1 MRKSFSNLPLTGVK
15 VVDFGQYIAGP
26 AVAMLLG
33 DLGATVVHID
43 PPDGPMWDSPAN
55 AALMRNK
62 LIVNLDLKS
71 EDGLAK
77 ARALCAEADIIVE
90 NFRPGKL
97 AKLGIDFAAMRE
109 ERPELITISIPGFAS
124 NDELRREQRA
134 FESVVAASSGVFTDM
149 GLNRV
154 LMGLNPSFSPLP
166 LSSAYA
172 SQIAASATVLAL
184 QSRQLT
190 GLGDQIEVPLAAA
203 VMEGLCYNSI
213 QVSDVPKRYLTQREI
228 EIERRRV
235 EGLPMNVSYD
245 DLQELLDP
253 FFRSYMCKDGRMFYV
268 VCPSHKHHAR
278 RCLEVLGIY
287 DEMVADGLQEED
299 DTYKPQAEWKTDTS
313 LGVYPMPKFWADKLA
328 ARMKEVFMTRT
339 SHEWKRMF
347 GRAGIPGAP
356 QRWLQEWINDE
367 YAEASGLM
375 IDLWDPEYGEMTQPG
390 PVVWMEESGEE
401 ALAPAPRRWVE
412 FDEALKVL
420 RKLRTEIPDPED
432 GIEQE
437 GWLSGVRVLDMCNV
451 IAGPHSASYLARFGA
466 EVIKIDPAT
475 PLYDSWNT
483 VMYGM
488 SQGRGKRSILADVK
502 SEHGRK
508 VFEDLVKSV
517 DVIFWN
523 APDSQIKRMG
533 LDADS
538 LRKLNPE
545 AIFCKLD
552 CFSGVRR
559 GVRSDYIGYD
569 DLVQA
574 TTGIMLRFGGAMDR
588 PEEHAHVG
596 TIDVMCGFGGALAVA
611 AALYQKHR
619 FGRIGR
625 GRTSLSAN
633 SGLLQ
638 LPFAYDF
645 RGRGL
650 FDEPSGPDVNGYDA
664 LNRFY
669 STASGIYILLSAYE
683 SDLPRFR
690 NVEGLEDLAE
700 TPEADRAAFLAGA
713 FQLLPATEWID
724 RLRAA
729 DIGCAICHNIDALRA
744 ESLREPDGTP
754 GIDKGSYSF
763 SRYEDHPS
771 GHEVIQLD
779 PYAVRPVRG
788 RVFALPPTEKFG
800 ASTRDILNQL
810 GYSASAIERM
820 LKSGQLSESWSEE
833 YLPS

>member
-1 MRKSFSNLPLTGVK
+1 MRNSKSNLPLTGVK
-15 VVDFGQYIAGP
+15 VIDFGQYIAGP
-26 AVAMLLG
+26 AVAMLLE

-62 LIVNLDLKS
+62 MIVTLDLKS
-71 EDGLAK
+71 EEGLAQ

-97 AKLGIDFAAMRE
+97 AALGVDFTEMRTA
-109 ERPELITISIPGFAS
+109 RPELITVSIPGFAS
-124 NDELRREQRA
+124 NDAERREQRA
-134 FESVVAASSGVFTDM
+134 FESVVAANSGVFTDM

-184 QSRQLT
+184 QSRQLS
-190 GLGDQIEVPLAAA
+190 GLGDHIEVPLAVA

-213 QVSDVPKRYLTQREI
+213 KVADMPQRYLTQREI

-235 EGLPMNVSYD
+235 EGLPMNVSYE

-253 FFRSYMCKDGRMFYV
+253 FFRSYMCKDGRMFCV

-278 RCLEVLGIY
+278 RCLEVLGLY
-287 DEMVADGLQEED
+287 DEMVEEGLQEED
-299 DTYKPQAEWKTDTS
+299 DTYKPQAEWETDTS
-313 LGVYPMPKFWADKLA
+313 LGVYPMPKPWADKIA

-375 IDLWDPEYGEMTQPG
+375 IDVDDPIYGEMTQPG

-401 ALAPAPRRWVE
+401 ALAPAPRQWVE
-412 FDEALKVL
+412 FDVALKAL
-420 RKLRTEIPDPED
+420 RKLRTDIPEPEE
-432 GIEQE
+432 GIDQE

-451 IAGPHSASYLARFGA
+451 IAGPHAASYLARFGA
-466 EVIKIDPAT
+466 EVIKLDPAT

-483 VMYGM
+483 VIYGM
-488 SQGRGKRSILADVK
+488 SQGRGKKSILADIK

-523 APDSQIKRMG
+523 APDSQIRRMG
-533 LDADS
+533 LDAES

-552 CFSGVRR
+552 CFSGVQR
-559 GVRSDYIGYD
+559 GVRTDYIGYD

-611 AALYQKHR
+611 ASLYQKHR

-625 GRTSLSAN
+625 GRTSLSSN

-638 LPFAYDF
+638 IPFAYDF

-650 FDEPSGPDVNGYDA
+650 FDEPSGPEVNGYDP
-664 LNRFY
+664 LSRFY
-669 STASGIYILLSAYE
+669 STASGVYILLSAYE
-683 SDLPRFR
+683 ADLPRFR
-690 NVEGLEDLAE
+690 AVEGLEDLPNVPAE
-700 TPEADRAAFLAGA
+700 ERAAFLAGA
-713 FQLLPATEWID
+713 FQSHPATEWIA
-724 RLRAA
+724 RLRSA
-729 DIGCAICHNIDALRA
+729 DIGCALCNNIDELRS
-744 ESLREPDGTP
+744 ENMREPDGSP
-754 GIDKGSYSF
+754 GTERGSYSF
-763 SRYEDHPS
+763 SQYADHPS

-779 PYAVRPVRG
+779 PYAVRPERG

-800 ASTRDILNQL
+800 ASTRRVLAEL
-810 GYSASAIERM
+810 GYSDGAIERM
-820 LKSGQLSESWSEE
+820 LKSGQISESWSGE

>member
-1 MRKSFSNLPLTGVK
+1 MRNTKSNLPLTGVK
-15 VVDFGQYIAGP
+15 VIDFGQYIAGP

-62 LIVNLDLKS
+62 MIVTLDLKS
-71 EDGLAK
+71 EEGLAQ

-97 AKLGIDFAAMRE
+97 AALGIDFAKMRTA
-109 ERPELITISIPGFAS
+109 RPELITVSIPGFAS
-124 NDELRREQRA
+124 NDAERREQRA
-134 FESVVAASSGVFTDM
+134 FESVVAANSGVFTDM

-166 LSSAYA
+166 LLSAYA

-190 GLGDQIEVPLAAA
+190 GLGDHIEVPLAAA

-213 QVSDVPKRYLTQREI
+213 KVADMPQRYLTQREI

-235 EGLPMNVSYD
+235 EGLPMNVSYE

-278 RCLEVLGIY
+278 RCLEVLGLY
-287 DEMVADGLQEED
+287 DEMVEEGLQEEE
-299 DTYKPQAEWKTDTS
+299 DTYKPQAEWDSDTS
-313 LGVYPMPKFWADKLA
+313 LGIYPMPKPWADKIA

-339 SHEWKRMF
+339 SLEWKRMF

-375 IDLWDPEYGEMTQPG
+375 IDVDDPIYGEMTQPG

-401 ALAPAPRRWVE
+401 ALAPAPRQWVE
-412 FDEALKVL
+412 FDVALKAL
-420 RKLRTEIPDPED
+420 RKLRTDIPEPEE
-432 GIEQE
+432 GIDQE

-451 IAGPHSASYLARFGA
+451 IAGPHAASYLARFGA
-466 EVIKIDPAT
+466 EVIKLDPAT

-483 VMYGM
+483 VIYGL
-488 SQGRGKRSILADVK
+488 SQGRGKKSILADIK

-523 APDSQIKRMG
+523 APDSQIRRMG
-533 LDADS
+533 LDAES

-552 CFSGVRR
+552 CFSGVQR
-559 GVRSDYIGYD
+559 GVRTDYIGYD

-574 TTGIMLRFGGAMDR
+574 TTGIMLRFSGAMDR

-611 AALYQKHR
+611 ASLYQKHR

-625 GRTSLSAN
+625 GRTSLSSN

-638 LPFAYDF
+638 IPFAYDF

-650 FDEPSGPDVNGYDA
+650 FDEPSGPEVNGYDP
-664 LNRFY
+664 LSRFY
-669 STASGIYILLSAYE
+669 STASGVYILLSAYE
-683 SDLPRFR
+683 ADLPRFR
-690 NVEGLEDLAE
+690 AVEGLEDLPNVPAE
-700 TPEADRAAFLAGA
+700 ERAAFLAGA
-713 FQLLPATEWID
+713 FQSHPATEWIA
-724 RLRAA
+724 RLRSA
-729 DIGCAICHNIDALRA
+729 DIGCALCNNIDELRS
-744 ESLREPDGTP
+744 ENMREPDGSP
-754 GIDKGSYSF
+754 GTERCSYSF
-763 SRYEDHPS
+763 SQYADHPS

-779 PYAVRPVRG
+779 PYAVRPARG
-788 RVFALPPTEKFG
+788 RVFALSPTEKFG
-800 ASTRDILNQL
+800 ASTRMVLAEL
-810 GYSASAIERM
+810 GYSDGAIERM
-820 LKSGQLSESWSEE
+820 LKSGQISESWSGE

>member
-1 MRKSFSNLPLTGVK
+1 MRNSFSNLPLTGVK
-15 VVDFGQYIAGP
+15 VIDFGQYIAGP

-33 DLGATVVHID
+33 DLGATVIHID
-43 PPDGPMWDSPAN
+43 PPGGPMWDSPAN
-55 AALMRNK
+55 ATLMRNK
-62 LIVNLDLKS
+62 LIVTLDLKS
-71 EDGLAK
+71 EDGLAR

-97 AKLGIDFAAMRE
+97 AALGIDFAGMRA

-124 NDELRREQRA
+124 NDMERRDQRA

-184 QSRQLT
+184 QSRQVT

-213 QVSDVPKRYLTQREI
+213 KVSDMPGRYLTQREQ

-235 EGLPMNVSYD
+235 EGLPMNLPYE

-268 VCPSHKHHAR
+268 VCPSHKNHAR
-278 RCLEVLGIY
+278 RCLEVLGLY
-287 DEMVADGLQEED
+287 DEMIEEGLQEED
-299 DTYKPQAEWKTDTS
+299 DTYKPQSEWVSDTS
-313 LGVYPMPKFWADKLA
+313 LGVYPMPKVWADRIA

-367 YAEASGLM
+367 YAETSGLM
-375 IDLWDPEYGEMTQPG
+375 IDVRDPEYGEMIQPG

-401 ALAPAPRRWVE
+401 ALIPAPRRWVE

-420 RKLRTEIPDPED
+420 RKLPTDIPDTED
-432 GIEQE
+432 AEDQE
-437 GWLSGVRVLDMCNV
+437 SWLSGVRVLDMCNV

-466 EVIKIDPAT
+466 EVIKIDPAQ

-483 VMYGM
+483 VIYGL

-523 APDSQIKRMG
+523 APDSQVRRMG
-533 LDADS
+533 LDAES
-538 LRKLNPE
+538 LRRLNPE

-559 GVRSDYIGYD
+559 GTRTDYIGYD

-638 LPFAYDF
+638 VPFAYDF

-650 FDEPSGPDVNGYDA
+650 FDEPSGPEVNGYDA
-664 LNRFY
+664 LSRFY
-669 STASGIYILLSAYE
+669 STASGVYILLSAYE
-683 SDLPRFR
+683 TDLPRFR
-690 NVEGLEDLAE
+690 AVEDLSDLPDL
-700 TPEADRAAFLAGA
+700 PEEDRAAYLAGA
-713 FQLLPATEWID
+713 FQMHPAAEWIA

-729 DIGCAICHNIDALRA
+729 DIGCGICNNIDALRS
-744 ESLREPDGTP
+744 ENLRESDGTP
-754 GIDKGSYSF
+754 GTDRGSYSF
-763 SRYEDHPS
+763 AHYSDHPS
-771 GHEVIQLD
+771 GHDVIQLD
-779 PYAVRPVRG
+779 PYAVRPTRSKVY
-788 RVFALPPTEKFG
+788 ALSPTEKFG
-800 ASTRDILNQL
+800 TSTRAILSDL
-810 GYSASAIERM
+810 GYSDAAIERM
-820 LKSGQLSESWSEE
+820 LKSGQLSESWSAE

>member
-1 MRKSFSNLPLTGVK
+1 M
-15 VVDFGQYIAGP
+15 
-26 AVAMLLG
+26 
-33 DLGATVVHID
+33 
-43 PPDGPMWDSPAN
+43 
-55 AALMRNK
+55 
-62 LIVNLDLKS
+62 
-71 EDGLAK
+71 
-77 ARALCAEADIIVE
+77 
-90 NFRPGKL
+90 
-97 AKLGIDFAAMRE
+97 
-109 ERPELITISIPGFAS
+109 
-124 NDELRREQRA
+124 
-134 FESVVAASSGVFTDM
+134 
-149 GLNRV
+149 
-154 LMGLNPSFSPLP
+154 
-166 LSSAYA
+166 
-172 SQIAASATVLAL
+172 
-184 QSRQLT
+184 
-190 GLGDQIEVPLAAA
+190 IE
-203 VMEGLCYNSI
+203 
-213 QVSDVPKRYLTQREI
+213 
-228 EIERRRV
+228 
-235 EGLPMNVSYD
+235 
-245 DLQELLDP
+245 
-253 FFRSYMCKDGRMFYV
+253 
-268 VCPSHKHHAR
+268 
-278 RCLEVLGIY
+278 
-287 DEMVADGLQEED
+287 DGLQEED
-299 DTYKPQAEWKTDTS
+299 DTYKPQSEWATDTS

-367 YAEASGLM
+367 YAETSGLM
-375 IDLWDPEYGEMTQPG
+375 IDVVDPEFGEMTQPG

-412 FDEALKVL
+412 VDEALKIL
-420 RKLRTEIPDPED
+420 RKLRTDIPDPED

-466 EVIKIDPAT
+466 EVIKLDPAQ

-483 VMYGM
+483 VIYGL
-488 SQGRGKRSILADVK
+488 SQGRGKKSILADVK

-523 APDSQIKRMG
+523 APDSQVRRMG
-533 LDADS
+533 LDAES

-559 GVRSDYIGYD
+559 GTRTDYIGYD

-625 GRTSLSAN
+625 GRTSLAAN

-638 LPFAYDF
+638 VPFAYDF

-650 FDEPSGPDVNGYDA
+650 FDEPSGPEVNGYDS
-664 LNRFY
+664 LSRFY
-669 STASGIYILLSAYE
+669 STASGVYILLSAYE

-690 NVEGLEDLAE
+690 DVADLSDLPDV
-700 TPEADRAAFLAGA
+700 PEEERAAYLAGA
-713 FQLLPATEWID
+713 FQAHPATEWIE

-729 DIGCAICHNIDALRA
+729 DIGCAICHNIDALRS
-744 ESLREPDGTP
+744 EHLRAPDGTP
-754 GIDKGSYSF
+754 GTDRGSYSF
-763 SRYEDHPS
+763 SHYPDHPS

-779 PYAVRPVRG
+779 PYAVRPTRG
-788 RVFALPPTEKFG
+788 RVFSLSPTEKFG
-800 ASTRDILNQL
+800 TSTRAIRAEL
-810 GYSASAIERM
+810 GYSDAAVDRM
-820 LKSGQLSESWSEE
+820 LKSGQLSESWSAE

>member
-1 MRKSFSNLPLTGVK
+1 MRTSFSNLPLTGVK

-55 AALMRNK
+55 ATLMRNK
-62 LIVNLDLKS
+62 LILNLDLKS
-71 EDGLAK
+71 EDGLVK

-97 AKLGIDFAAMRE
+97 AALGIDFAAMRK

-124 NDELRREQRA
+124 NDMERREQRA

-213 QVSDVPKRYLTQREI
+213 KVSDMPERYLTQREL
-228 EIERRRV
+228 EIERRRI
-235 EGLPMNVSYD
+235 EGLPMNVSYE

-278 RCLEVLGIY
+278 RCLEVLGLY
-287 DEMVADGLQEED
+287 DEMIDEGLREED
-299 DTYKPQAEWKTDTS
+299 DTYKPQSEWVSDTS
-313 LGVYPMPKFWADKLA
+313 LGVYPMPKFWADKIA

-367 YAEASGLM
+367 YAETSGLM
-375 IDLWDPEYGEMTQPG
+375 IDVWDPEFGEMTQPG

-401 ALAPAPRRWVE
+401 ALNPTPRRWVE
-412 FDEALKVL
+412 FEEALKVL
-420 RKLRTEIPDPED
+420 RKLRTDVPDPEE
-432 GIEQE
+432 GIAQE

-466 EVIKIDPAT
+466 EVIKLDPAT

-483 VMYGM
+483 VIYGL
-488 SQGRGKRSILADVK
+488 SQGRGKKSILADIK

-523 APDSQIKRMG
+523 APDSQIRRMG
-533 LDADS
+533 LDAES

-559 GVRSDYIGYD
+559 GTRTDYIGYD

-611 AALYQKHR
+611 SALYQKHR

-638 LPFAYDF
+638 VPFAYDY

-650 FDEPSGPDVNGYDA
+650 FDEPSGPEVNGYDS
-664 LNRFY
+664 LSRFY
-669 STASGIYILLSAYE
+669 STASGVYILLSAYDT
-683 SDLPRFR
+683 DLPRFR
-690 NVEGLEDLAE
+690 NVEGLEDLPDI
-700 TPEADRAAFLAGA
+700 PEEERAAYLAGA
-713 FQLLPATEWID
+713 FQLHPATEWID

-729 DIGCAICHNIDALRA
+729 DIGCAICNNIDALRS
-744 ESLREPDGTP
+744 ENMREPDGTP
-754 GIDKGSYSF
+754 GTDRGSYSF
-763 SRYEDHPS
+763 SHYSDHPS

-779 PYAVRPVRG
+779 PYAVRPTRG
-788 RVFALPPTEKFG
+788 KVYALPPTEKFG
-800 ASTRDILNQL
+800 SSTRVILSDL
-810 GYSASAIERM
+810 GYSEAAIERM
-820 LKSGQLSESWSEE
+820 LKSGHLSESWSAE

>member
-1 MRKSFSNLPLTGVK
+1 MRNTKSNLPLTGVK
-15 VVDFGQYIAGP
+15 VIDFGQYIAGP

-62 LIVNLDLKS
+62 MIVTLDLKS
-71 EDGLAK
+71 EEGLAQ

-97 AKLGIDFAAMRE
+97 AALGIDFTKMRTA
-109 ERPELITISIPGFAS
+109 RPELITVSIPGLAS
-124 NDELRREQRA
+124 NDAERREQRA
-134 FESVVAASSGVFTDM
+134 FESVVAANSGVFTDM

-184 QSRQLT
+184 QSRQLS
-190 GLGDQIEVPLAAA
+190 GLGDHIEVPLAAA

-213 QVSDVPKRYLTQREI
+213 KVADMPQRYLTQREI

-235 EGLPMNVSYD
+235 EGLPMNVSYE

-278 RCLEVLGIY
+278 RCLEVLGLY
-287 DEMVADGLQEED
+287 DEMVEEGLQEED
-299 DTYKPQAEWKTDTS
+299 DTYKPQAEWETDTS
-313 LGVYPMPKFWADKLA
+313 LGVYPMPKPWADKIA

-375 IDLWDPEYGEMTQPG
+375 IDVDDPIYGEMTQPG

-401 ALAPAPRRWVE
+401 ALAPAPRQWVE
-412 FDEALKVL
+412 LDVALKAL
-420 RKLRTEIPDPED
+420 RKLRTDIPEPEE
-432 GIEQE
+432 GIDQE

-451 IAGPHSASYLARFGA
+451 IAGPHAASYLARFGA
-466 EVIKIDPAT
+466 EVIKLDPAT

-483 VMYGM
+483 VIYGM
-488 SQGRGKRSILADVK
+488 SQGRGKKSILADIK

-523 APDSQIKRMG
+523 APDSQIRRMG
-533 LDADS
+533 LDAES

-552 CFSGVRR
+552 CFSGVQR
-559 GVRSDYIGYD
+559 GVRTDYIGYD

-611 AALYQKHR
+611 ASLYQKHR

-625 GRTSLSAN
+625 GRTSLSSN

-638 LPFAYDF
+638 IPFAYDF

-650 FDEPSGPDVNGYDA
+650 FDEPSGPEVNGYDP
-664 LNRFY
+664 LSRFY
-669 STASGIYILLSAYE
+669 STASGVYILLSAYE
-683 SDLPRFR
+683 ADVPRFCA
-690 NVEGLEDLAE
+690 VEGLEEL
-700 TPEADRAAFLAGA
+700 PNVPADERAVFLAGA
-713 FQLLPATEWID
+713 FQSHSATEWIA
-724 RLRAA
+724 RLRSA
-729 DIGCAICHNIDALRA
+729 DIGCALCNNIDELRS
-744 ESLREPDGTP
+744 ENMREPDGSP
-754 GIDKGSYSF
+754 GTERGSYSF
-763 SRYEDHPS
+763 SQYADHPS

-779 PYAVRPVRG
+779 PYAVRPARG
-788 RVFALPPTEKFG
+788 RVFALSPTEKFG
-800 ASTRDILNQL
+800 ASTRRVLAEL
-810 GYSASAIERM
+810 GYSDGAIERM
-820 LKSGQLSESWSEE
+820 LKSGQISESWSGE

>member
-1 MRKSFSNLPLTGVK
+1 MRSSFSNLPLRGVK

-55 AALMRNK
+55 ATLMRNK

-71 EDGLAK
+71 EEGLAQ

-97 AKLGIDFAAMRE
+97 AVLGIDFAAMRE
-109 ERPELITISIPGFAS
+109 ERPELITLSIPGFAS
-124 NDELRREQRA
+124 NDLERREQRA

-166 LSSAYA
+166 LASAYA

-184 QSRQLT
+184 QSRQVT

-213 QVSDVPKRYLTQREI
+213 KVSDMPERYLTQREV

-235 EGLPMNVSYD
+235 EGLPMNVSYEE
-245 DLQELLDP
+245 LQELLDP

-268 VCPSHKHHAR
+268 VCPSHKNHAR
-278 RCLEVLGIY
+278 RCLEVLGLY
-287 DEMVADGLQEED
+287 DEMIEAGLQEEE
-299 DTYKPQAEWKTDTS
+299 DTYKPQSEWVSDTS
-313 LGVYPMPKFWADKLA
+313 LGVYPMPKFWADKIA
-328 ARMKEVFMTRT
+328 ARMKEVFLTRT

-367 YAEASGLM
+367 YAETSGLM
-375 IDLWDPEYGEMTQPG
+375 IDVTDPEYGEMTQPG

-401 ALAPAPRRWVE
+401 ALNPEPRRLVD
-412 FDEALKVL
+412 FDEALAVL
-420 RKLRTEIPDPED
+420 RKLPTDIPAPKEKP
-432 GIEQE
+432 EQE

-451 IAGPHSASYLARFGA
+451 IAGPHAASYLARFGA
-466 EVIKIDPAT
+466 EVIKLDPAT

-483 VMYGM
+483 VIYGL
-488 SQGRGKRSILADVK
+488 SQGRGKKSILADVK

-508 VFEDLVKSV
+508 VLEDLVKSV

-523 APDSQIKRMG
+523 APDNQIKRMG

-559 GVRSDYIGYD
+559 GTRTDYIGYD

-574 TTGIMLRFGGAMDR
+574 ATGIMLRFGGAMDR

-638 LPFAYDF
+638 VPFAYDF

-650 FDEPSGPDVNGYDA
+650 FDEPSGPEANGYGP
-664 LNRFY
+664 LHRFY
-669 STASGIYILLSAYE
+669 STASGVYILLCAYE
-683 SDLPRFR
+683 TDLPRFR
-690 NVEGLEDLAE
+690 EVEDLSDLPDL
-700 TPEADRAAFLAGA
+700 PEEDRATYLAGA
-713 FQLLPATEWID
+713 FQTQPATEWIA

-729 DIGCAICHNIDALRA
+729 DIGCAICNNIDALRS
-744 ESLREPDGTP
+744 ENLREADGTP
-754 GIDKGSYSF
+754 GIDRGSYSF
-763 SRYEDHPS
+763 SQDSNHPS

-779 PYAVRPVRG
+779 PYAVRPTRG
-788 RVFALPPTEKFG
+788 KVFALSPTEKFG
-800 ASTRDILNQL
+800 TSTRAILHDL
-810 GYSASAIERM
+810 GYSDAAVARM
-820 LKSGQLSESWSEE
+820 LETGQLSESWSAE